1 MASPKLK
8 CLCCGD
14 NLSILTNIQFDTQTE
29 TGTAKTMKAT
39 ELLEMQMEFSKQST
53 MGLLADL
60 ADAPLTAPTADGG
73 NHPLWVAGHLVYSE
87 AGLVNYMALG
97 KPNPL
102 EDWKPIFGR
111 GTQPEYDAAHYPV
124 TIPEILAKWDEV
136 RQGTLEELDKLT
148 EADLETPAAN
158 FAPER
163 AAMFGTVG
171 RVFSAVA
178 THPLMHRGQLA
189 DARLVL
195 GRAPLQA

>member
-8 CLCCGD
+8 CLSRGS
-14 NLSILTNIQFDTQTE
+14 NPSILSHGLLDTQTE
-29 TGTAKTMKAT
+29 SEIRSTMKAT
-39 ELLEMQMEFSKQST
+39 ELLKIQMELSKHST
-53 MGLLADL
+53 MGLLEDL
-60 ADAPLTAPTADGG
+60 ADAPLSAPTANGG
-73 NHPLWVAGHLVYSE
+73 NHPLWIAGHLVYSE

-97 KPNPL
+97 RPNPL
-102 EDWKPIFGR
+102 EEWKPIFGR

-136 RQGTLEELDKLT
+136 RQGTLDELAKLT

-189 DARLVL
+189 DTRLVL